1 MRCRPLELR
10 AQNEENRYVPAPA
23 ELAAFRRAQVEL
35 PAYERHVTGRFVGTT
50 DEIIQWAAWKW
61 GIDEDLV
68 RAMAVRESGWDM
80 DVVGDAGES
89 FGIMQIKPR
98 FHLGTDPLARRS
110 TAFNLDYYGAQMR
123 HYYDGRATWLRRW
136 SPRGRPY
143 RAGSIWGSAGAW
155 YAGRWYSAGA
165 RRYIASV
172 RAELAARAWTRPAF

>member
-1 MRCRPLELR
+1 MPSR
-10 AQNEENRYVPAPA
+10 A

-35 PAYERHVTGRFVGTT
+35 ATYEDHVTGRFVGTT

-68 RAMAVRESGWDM
+68 RAIAVRESGWDM
-80 DVVGDAGES
+80 DMVGDAGES

-110 TAFNLDYYGAQMR
+110 TAFNLDYFGAHIR
-123 HYYDGRATWLRRW
+123 YYYDGRATWLRRW
-136 SPRGRPY
+136 SPRRRPY